1 MKPFLNLL
9 FRVTLTLNH
18 PNSLSLSSQGRCSIP
33 LSIFVALPLDPLQR
47 VHVFAVLRAPELE
60 AALQPVLIPGLA
72 PTPVQDLALGLVE
85 PHEVRMGPLLE
96 LVQVPV
102 NGIPSLRRVSRTTQV
117 GVICKLAEG
126 ALDPSVYVVDED
138 IKQCCSQYGPLR
150 DTTRH

>member
-1 MKPFLNLL
+1 MLENRARKYAFTITNKVLHKSC
-9 FRVTLTLNH
+9 FGYGW
-18 PNSLSLSSQGRCSIP
+18 LSG
-33 LSIFVALPLDPLQR
+33 
-47 VHVFAVLRAPELE
+47 LRAHIAGSRL
-60 AALQPVLIPGLA
+60 ALLNPFFRQPVLIPGLA
-72 PTPVQDLALGLVE
+72 PTQVQDLALGLVE